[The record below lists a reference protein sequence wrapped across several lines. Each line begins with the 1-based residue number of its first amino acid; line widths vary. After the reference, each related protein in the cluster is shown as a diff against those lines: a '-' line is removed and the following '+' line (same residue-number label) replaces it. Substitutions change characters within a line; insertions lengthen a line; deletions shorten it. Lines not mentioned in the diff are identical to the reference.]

1 MDLEPVRIALAPEH
15 FSEKEKPL
23 ARFEELS
30 ASTFRYASGVCALR
44 ISNDLGQIIALP
56 FQGQQIWN
64 AEFLGR
70 TLTMRSMFPE
80 PKPTTDYLENY
91 GAFLIH
97 CGITAMGG
105 PGVGDTHPLHGELPN
120 APFQTAELLVGRSG
134 GRAFMALTGSYQY
147 TVAFSHNYVARPKVT
162 MIAGSSRLA
171 VDLTV
176 TNLKHAPQELMY
188 LAHINFRPVDGGKLI
203 DGVPDDAK
211 HIAVRADLPP
221 QFVPSERSTSDSWKP
236 SGGHRPVIGSCHQ
249 SRGSIQSSYS
259 SCAMRQGRVVGRTAC
274 SFILTAQPISSAIGR
289 VSYPSVFAGSAAMW
303 IKMRMGLV
311 LPATAEVSGYT
322 AEKAKGNVRTLP
334 PGGEFH
340 CSYVCGALSPAD
352 ADAMRSEIEALKSQA
367 D

>member
-44 ISNDLGQIIALP
+44 ISNDLGQIIVLP

-80 PKPTTDYLENY
+80 PKPTTDYLKNY

-97 CGITAMGG
+97 CGVTAMGG
-105 PGVGDTHPLHGELPN
+105 PGVSDTHRLHGELPN

-134 GRAFMALTGSYQY
+134 GRAVMALTGSYQY

-162 MIAGSSRLA
+162 MMAGSSRLA

-203 DGVPDDAK
+203 DGVPDDVD

-221 QFVPSERSTSDSWKP
+221 QFVPSDDYKRLLETVAGSPASHRVMP
-236 SGGHRPVIGSCHQ
+236 SQQRIDPELVLILRYAAGKGGWAHSMQLHPDGSADLVSHRPGELPFGVRWI
-249 SRGSIQSSYS
+249 SRNVDQD
-259 SCAMRQGRVVGRTAC
+259 A
-274 SFILTAQPISSAIGR
+274 
-289 VSYPSVFAGSAAMW
+289 
-303 IKMRMGLV
+303 MGLV

-340 CSYVCGALSPAD
+340 CSYVCGALGPAD
-352 ADAMRSEIEALKSQA
+352 ADAMRSEIEASKSQA